1 MLSRVNT
8 IANNKGT
15 NMKLV
20 IRHSIRPSLKG
31 VDFSNSINIGLTE
44 EGIEMAFTFGNGLSI
59 PLGFVSSSESIRC
72 VQTIEAILDGANTN
86 YSKIETSRILTS
98 PAIKN
103 QKEAMKTLCNTNLKQ
118 VAYLLSIN
126 QQVIGFTNIRTT
138 SEMILDYIFETGNE
152 ENSLDIYCTHDFNIV
167 ILLLFFWPSIN
178 TYKLI
183 TENWPEP
190 LEGVIICGNRNE
202 FEVYWRT
209 YFFHYTNH

>member
-138 SEMILDYIFETGNE
+138 SEMILDYIFESGNE

-202 FEVYWRT
+202 FEVYWRN